1 MIALRVGATV
11 ESVVEQLRY
20 VANEAGNVTGAS
32 PGRPEI
38 QGVEDYLR
46 WTETAER
53 MLNNVLPPDLVSDLV
68 HTPRYWALRAATGAE
83 TRLTPLLL
91 EEVAARKRELDGLA
105 AELEAERQR
114 WSGGQV
120 LLVVPDTNMFLQ
132 KDAPFANI
140 DWPSALQSETD
151 VRIVLPIVV
160 IHELDRLKRQGNNT
174 TQLMARNALKWLSST
189 LPMTPKGPPVKI
201 SEQVPATTIEA
212 YVTAGLSRPADADGV
227 IIEVTD
233 WLQAVSGRPT
243 KLVTRDLGMRL
254 RASARGIEAVQLP
267 DP

>member
-11 ESVVEQLRY
+11 ESVVEQLHN

-46 WTETAER
+46 WTEKAES

-68 HTPRYWALRAATGAE
+68 HTRRYWALRAATGAE
-83 TRLTPLLL
+83 IRLTPLLL

-105 AELEAERQR
+105 EEFEAERQR

-132 KDAPFANI
+132 KDAPFADI
-140 DWPSALQSETD
+140 DAGSA
-151 VRIVLPIVV
+151 
-160 IHELDRLKRQGNNT
+160 
-174 TQLMARNALKWLSST
+174 SSPT
-189 LPMTPKGPPVKI
+189 SSSAAAATPP
-201 SEQVPATTIEA
+201 
-212 YVTAGLSRPADADGV
+212 SRPSKPTSAPGPTDGTKTPSHSSGLNRPNRSSSQSADFLHGSPVQD
-227 IIEVTD
+227 
-233 WLQAVSGRPT
+233 
-243 KLVTRDLGMRL
+243 TRGTR
-254 RASARGIEAVQLP
+254 R
-267 DP
+267 